1 VHLRIFPHFK
11 QNGSG
16 TSHATSSQ
24 TFNLIFSRV
33 SNTILKLPAD
43 LEVMLQETDDDDG
56 FDVASVL
63 QHRVE
68 LPMNVISL
76 STDSFM
82 PYDQG
87 IRFEHYVSDPLVLI
101 STIPRHSDTKMS
113 CLDAKINICP
123 FLNKYTY
130 DNFSI
135 DVYVCVDI
143 TNIVLYHIS
152 FYILHTR

>member
-1 VHLRIFPHFK
+1 
-11 QNGSG
+11 
-16 TSHATSSQ
+16 
-24 TFNLIFSRV
+24 
-33 SNTILKLPAD
+33 
-43 LEVMLQETDDDDG
+43 MLQETDDDDG

-101 STIPRHSDTKMS
+101 IY
-113 CLDAKINICP
+113 L
-123 FLNKYTY
+123 
-130 DNFSI
+130 SI
-135 DVYVCVDI
+135 KFVASGA
-143 TNIVLYHIS
+143 S
-152 FYILHTR
+152 FTCSA